1 VSYFLLFHMIRLGK
15 SVYHAFRGLRYALGH
30 ERNFQIEIFVTEL
43 VLLLGIWLHLTRMEW
58 IIIIFSCFWVLA
70 FELMN
75 TAVERVVNVLKPSP
89 HPYARVIKDVM
100 AGAVFLSAVGA
111 MIVGLIVFLSYWKW

>member
-1 VSYFLLFHMIRLGK
+1 MIRLGK
-15 SVYHAFRGLRYALGH
+15 SVYHALRGLRYVLRH
-30 ERNFQIEIFVTEL
+30 ERNFQIEIFVTEA
-43 VLLLGIWLHLTRMEW
+43 VILLGVWLHLTRTEW
-58 IIIIFSCFWVLA
+58 IIIIFACFWVLA

-111 MIVGLIVFLSYWKW
+111 MIIGAILFLSYWRW

>member
-1 VSYFLLFHMIRLGK
+1 VEWLF
-15 SVYHAFRGLRYALGH
+15 
-30 ERNFQIEIFVTEL
+30 
-43 VLLLGIWLHLTRMEW
+43 VL
-58 IIIIFSCFWVLA
+58 FACFWVMA

-100 AGAVFLSAVGA
+100 AASVLLSALGA
-111 MIVGLIVFLSYWKW
+111 GVIGVIVFLPHWWR

>member
-1 VSYFLLFHMIRLGK
+1 MS
-15 SVYHAFRGLRYALGH
+15 GLRYTLRH
-30 ERNFQIEIFVTEL
+30 EHNFQVEFGATLVVISLGVWTRLSKVEWLFVL
-43 VLLLGIWLHLTRMEW
+43 
-58 IIIIFSCFWVLA
+58 FACFWVMA

-100 AGAVFLSAVGA
+100 AAGVLLSALGA
-111 MIVGLIVFLSYWKW
+111 GVIGVIVFLPHWWR

>member
-1 VSYFLLFHMIRLGK
+1 MIRFGK
-15 SVYHAFRGLRYALGH
+15 SVYHALRGLRYALGH
-30 ERNFQIEIFVTEL
+30 ERNFQIEIFAAEL
-43 VLLLGIWLHLTRMEW
+43 VILLGIWLHLTWMEW
-58 IIIIFSCFWVLA
+58 IIIIFACFWVLA

-100 AGAVFLSAVGA
+100 AGSVFLSAVGA
-111 MIVGLIVFLSYWKW
+111 MIVGLIIFLSYWKW